1 MRKFRRICI
10 ALAVFFVATGVVAN
24 LVLLYTMNPSAGS
37 FFDRPYRVDIE
48 RISRA
53 IEEGQSYDLSNYPA
67 IIQISVLE
75 ETSPSEFS
83 SDQEEFFDDENSY
96 IIRQIDGKIYKFSYE
111 DRKEGITPAF
121 VLLNVII
128 LVVMAATMGTLVFIY
143 VRILRPF
150 HILSDVPYELSKGNL
165 TVPLKDNGNRFFGRF
180 IWGVDLLR
188 EKLEKQKATELNM
201 QREKK
206 TLLLSLSHDI
216 KTPLSA
222 IKLYSKALSKNLYQ
236 NTEKQKEI
244 ADNINDK
251 ADEIEY
257 YVSQIISASREDFL
271 SFDVEISEF
280 YLSEL
285 VNAVNNYYSEKFDLN
300 KTIFTIEEYS
310 DCILKGDLNRSIEVI
325 QNLLENTIK
334 YGDGNRVDISFAQEE
349 NCILVTVTNTGA
361 DLPIDE
367 TVHLFD
373 SFYRGSNASNKPG
386 SGLGLYICK
395 SLMTRM
401 NGDIYAQI
409 EGGIMKVTA
418 VFNKA

>member
-1 MRKFRRICI
+1 
-10 ALAVFFVATGVVAN
+10 VT
-24 LVLLYTMNPSAGS
+24 Y
-37 FFDRPYRVDIE
+37 
-48 RISRA
+48 
-53 IEEGQSYDLSNYPA
+53 
-67 IIQISVLE
+67 
-75 ETSPSEFS
+75 
-83 SDQEEFFDDENSY
+83 
-96 IIRQIDGKIYKFSYE
+96 
-111 DRKEGITPAF
+111 
-121 VLLNVII
+121 
-128 LVVMAATMGTLVFIY
+128 
-143 VRILRPF
+143 
-150 HILSDVPYELSKGNL
+150 L

>member
-24 LVLLYTMNPSAGS
+24 LVLLYTMNPSAGY